1 MIWGCIS
8 HYDVGTITTVN
19 GMINRHKYIEILE
32 DNLWPVNSRH
42 FLEQDC
48 LFQDHN
54 APIHR
59 ANDVKNYKEEN
70 HINCL
75 EWPAQ
80 SPDLNVIKN
89 VWLKLK
95 IRLQQRVE
103 ILNTADELSAAIK
116 DIWGNF
122 SVDYI
127 EGLYHLIQKHLRKVL
142 KVKGAS

>member
-1 MIWGCIS
+1 VIA
-8 HYDVGTITTVN
+8 
-19 GMINRHKYIEILE
+19 
-32 DNLWPVNSRH
+32 RH
-42 FLEQDC
+42 FPEQDC
-48 LFQDHN
+48 LFQDDN

-70 HINCL
+70 HINYL

-80 SPDLNVIKN
+80 SPDLNVIEN

-103 ILNTADELSAAIK
+103 VLNTADKLSAAIK
-116 DIWGNF
+116 DIWENL

-127 EGLYHLIQKHLRKVL
+127 QGLYHSIPKRLRKVL
-142 KVKGAS
+142 KVKGEMTKY